1 MKEATGEA
9 NMTIVTVVLIGV
21 VSAVAAILIPNI
33 MTSVKKKSCCTAQG
47 GEMSGGKC
55 EGTGVDPSEW
65 EQCWSNKKIESEQ

>member
-33 MTSVKKKSCCTAQG
+33 LKTVKQKSCCTAEG
-47 GEMSGGKC
+47 GSMSGGQC
-55 EGTGVDPSEW
+55 MVNGAAVDISA
-65 EQCWSNKKIESEQ
+65 CTSNKKSE